1 MTAREFE
8 RLEQAWPTLAP
19 WLSVP
24 HSEADYR
31 QLVELLNALIDR
43 VGEDETH
50 PLASLMDL
58 VGELIALYEDAH
70 VPELA

>member
-1 MTAREFE
+1 MTASELNGVE
-8 RLEQAWPTLAP
+8 EAWLTLAP

-24 HSEADYR
+24 RTEDEYQH
-31 QLVELLNALIDR
+31 LVKFLNALIDR

-58 VGELIALYEDAH
+58 VGELIARYEDTH
-70 VPELA
+70 VAELT